1 MLKFQTSAVYLSDPM
16 SSFLTDIL
24 KQITEK
30 AHSLLENQDGS
41 PVERL
46 MQRCLDL
53 LSGKGEAT
61 GLAIANDVFA
71 AYAKL
76 DNEQKAEFWR
86 QTEQSLGIDIDALN
100 QAIHSF
106 QNGQME
112 AVADVHHLSEP
123 KRQELFRRLNSAP
136 SGTLRLIKMRE
147 SLGHLP
153 LEGSLKK
160 RINADFVHLFSS
172 WFNKGFLELKQI
184 NWQTSAD
191 VLEKLIAYES
201 VHEIQG
207 WDDLRRRLRDDRR
220 CFGYFHPAM
229 PDEPLIFVEVA
240 LVNGMSDSVEELLNA
255 PEASDKDA
263 DTAVFYSINN
273 CQAGLAGVSFGNFL
287 IKQVVEVLRQTAPQI
302 KTFVTLSPIPNLR
315 AWVEKDPQRQ
325 ALMADPKTFEALCVH
340 YLTRIEKGRVLD
352 PVARFH
358 LGNGARLE
366 RINLNADMSE
376 MGQRRS
382 YGTMVNYLYE
392 SDSIIQNHE
401 ALMSR
406 GEIAVAAKLKKYMI
420 DTLPA

>member
-1 MLKFQTSAVYLSDPM
+1 M

-30 AHSLLENQDGS
+30 AHSLLESQDGS

-46 MQRCLDL
+46 MQRCVDL

-61 GLAIANDVFA
+61 GLAIANDVFT
-71 AYAKL
+71 AYGQL
-76 DNEQKAEFWR
+76 DNEQKTEFWQ
-86 QTEQSLGIDIDALN
+86 QTEQSLGIDIDALSR
-100 QAIHSF
+100 AIHSF
-106 QNGQME
+106 QNGEME
-112 AVADVHHLSEP
+112 AVADVHRLSEP
-123 KRQELFRRLNSAP
+123 RRQELFRRLNSAP

-153 LEGSLKK
+153 LDGSLKK

-207 WDDLRRRLRDDRR
+207 WDDLRRRLRNDRR

-315 AWVEKDPQRQ
+315 AWVEKDSQRQ

-340 YLTRIEKGRVLD
+340 YLTRLENGRVLD

-366 RINLNADMSE
+366 RINLNADLSDA
-376 MGQRRS
+376 GQRRS
-382 YGTMVNYLYE
+382 YGAMVNYLYE

>member
-1 MLKFQTSAVYLSDPM
+1 M

-30 AHSLLENQDGS
+30 AHSLLESQDGS

-46 MQRCLDL
+46 MQRCVDL

-71 AYAKL
+71 AYGQL
-76 DNEQKAEFWR
+76 DNEQKTEFWQ
-86 QTEQSLGIDIDALN
+86 QTEQSLGIDIDALSR
-100 QAIHSF
+100 AIHSF
-106 QNGQME
+106 QNGEME
-112 AVADVHHLSEP
+112 AVADVHRLSEP
-123 KRQELFRRLNSAP
+123 RRQELFRRLNSAP

-153 LEGSLKK
+153 LDGSLKK

-207 WDDLRRRLRDDRR
+207 WDDLRRRLRNDRR

-315 AWVEKDPQRQ
+315 AWVEKDSQRQ

-340 YLTRIEKGRVLD
+340 YLTRLENGRVLD

-366 RINLNADMSE
+366 RINLNADLSDA
-376 MGQRRS
+376 GQRRS
-382 YGTMVNYLYE
+382 YGAMVNYLYE